1 MLLSGGEETKKLCG
15 QQLPTEYVSKDNV
28 VNIRFISS
36 SHQNQQ
42 KPGFIATYTS
52 GSTGQYLFVLFC
64 FVCLKNKDH
73 CIKIVEYFLR
83 TFCRKQN
90 FNFS

>member
-52 GSTGQYLFVLFC
+52 GSSGQYLFVLFC
-64 FVCLKNKDH
+64 LF
-73 CIKIVEYFLR
+73 EE
-83 TFCRKQN
+83 
-90 FNFS
+90 